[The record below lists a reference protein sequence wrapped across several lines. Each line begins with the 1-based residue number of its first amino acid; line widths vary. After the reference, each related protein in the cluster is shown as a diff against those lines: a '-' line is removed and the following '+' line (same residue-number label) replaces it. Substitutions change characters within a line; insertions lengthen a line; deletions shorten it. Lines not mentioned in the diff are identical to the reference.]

1 MPKIYLTY
9 IIIVMPSKI
18 NKLINKTFNK
28 YIIDE
33 VVKAFPV

>member
-1 MPKIYLTY
+1 MSKIYLIFIF
-9 IIIVMPSKI
+9 IIMPLKI